1 MKITIHGDARILIL
15 AAALIYLAGC
25 KRKVDTHP
33 PPPVIVEVIEVKGQD
48 VPVYHDWIGTL
59 EGLVNAQIRAQVSG
73 YLLTQNYREGDPV
86 KKGDLLFQID
96 PRPFQAALDQ
106 AKGQLAQAE
115 AQSGKTELDVKRFTP
130 LAKVSAISQ
139 QELDDAVQA
148 NLAAKAAVTAAKAA
162 VEQAKLN
169 LEFTHLLSP
178 IDGIPGI

>member
-1 MKITIHGDARILIL
+1 MARTERTQLIQTNINVRARILLIAASIL
-15 AAALIYLAGC
+15 FSAGC
-25 KRKVDTHP
+25 KKKPPAAP
-33 PPPVIVEVIEVKGQD
+33 PPPTVEVVDVKGQD
-48 VPVYHDWIGTL
+48 VPIYHDWIGTL

-86 KKGDLLFQID
+86 KKGELLFQID

-130 LAKVSAISQ
+130 LAKLNAISQ

-148 NLAAKAAVTAAKAA
+148 NVPANAAVASASAA
-162 VEQAKLN
+162 VMQAEVN
-169 LEFTHLLSP
+169 LE
-178 IDGIPGI
+178 

>member
-1 MKITIHGDARILIL
+1 MAMTERTQLTQTTINVCARLLLIGAGL
-15 AAALIYLAGC
+15 LFSAGC
-25 KRKVDTHP
+25 KRKPPAAP
-33 PPPVIVEVIEVKGQD
+33 PPTTVEVVDVKGED
-48 VPVYHDWIGTL
+48 VPIYHDWIGTL

-86 KKGDLLFQID
+86 KKGDVLFQID

-115 AQSGKTELDVKRFTP
+115 AQFGKTELDVKRFTP

-148 NLAAKAAVTAAKAA
+148 NLAAKAAVTAVKAA
-162 VEQAKLN
+162 
-169 LEFTHLLSP
+169 
-178 IDGIPGI
+178 